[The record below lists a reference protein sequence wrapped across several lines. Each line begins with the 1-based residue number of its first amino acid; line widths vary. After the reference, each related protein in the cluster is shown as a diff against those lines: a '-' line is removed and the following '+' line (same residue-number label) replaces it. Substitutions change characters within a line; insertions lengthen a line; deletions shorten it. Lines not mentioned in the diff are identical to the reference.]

1 MAPRKQRLYDYDQ
14 HEPDVHI
21 HLDPA
26 YPYGGFYAA
35 RRRSSAQGSHA
46 TGTLRGTP
54 SQVAQQIG
62 KIVQVLRSR
71 APSREKVID
80 LPASAWR
87 MYDRLTKLPSS
98 AEAWR
103 HAIKGRGELLAL
115 WHPNPH
121 DPGERSIIEAAIH
134 VSPRAYAELRAS
146 GEFDVLS
153 DGVLARRGRKKRATN
168 IFIIPSRRG

>member
-1 MAPRKQRLYDYDQ
+1 
-14 HEPDVHI
+14 
-21 HLDPA
+21 
-26 YPYGGFYAA
+26 
-35 RRRSSAQGSHA
+35 
-46 TGTLRGTP
+46 
-54 SQVAQQIG
+54 
-62 KIVQVLRSR
+62 
-71 APSREKVID
+71 
-80 LPASAWR
+80 

-115 WHPNPH
+115 WHPSPH